1 MRRILLAA
9 ALATAG
15 AALAP
20 TPAAAQDQWPSRP
33 ITILGGFP
41 NSAGTDIY
49 ARKLAEPLSRALG
62 QPVVVDNRTGAGG
75 NIASD
80 IVAKA
85 RPDGYTFLLGTAG
98 THAINAGLYRNLP
111 FDPLQD
117 VTHIILLGDVP
128 NVLLVNPVKRPQFT
142 NCHELMAAA
151 RAQPGVLNYSS
162 TGNGASTHLAG
173 AQFAAVTG
181 LNIVHVPYRGQ
192 PGAMAAL
199 LSGDVDMFFNQSGPS
214 IGAVR
219 QEQVRALAVTTKTP
233 VQALPTVPTVE
244 QACGLPGIR
253 QQHLVRAVR
262 PARPAA
268 VHPDPHERRGRPD
281 HRDAGLPAMAD
292 RDPGRNPADRPDAG
306 GLPPDPCGRYRPLG
320 RDHREVGRAGG
331 LRLFHDMGSCRRLL
345 DDPIAC

>member
-20 TPAAAQDQWPSRP
+20 ASAPAQDQWPSRP

-128 NVLLVNPVKRPQFT
+128 NVLLVNPAKRPQFT
-142 NCHELMAAA
+142 NCQELMAAA

-181 LNIVHVPYRGQ
+181 LDIVHVPYRGQ
-192 PGAMAAL
+192 PGAMGAL

-219 QEQVRALAVTTKTP
+219 QEQVRALAVTTKAP

-244 QACGLPGIR
+244 QACDLPGFDSSTWYGLFAPPGLPQAIQTRMNAEVARIIGAPDFQQWLIETQGVTPPTDLTPEGFRRTHVADIARWAGIIEKSG
-253 QQHLVRAVR
+253 
-262 PARPAA
+262 AR
-268 VHPDPHERRGRPD
+268 VD
-281 HRDAGLPAMAD
+281 
-292 RDPGRNPADRPDAG
+292 
-306 GLPPDPCGRYRPLG
+306 
-320 RDHREVGRAGG
+320 
-331 LRLFHDMGSCRRLL
+331 
-345 DDPIAC
+345 

>member
-1 MRRILLAA
+1 MRRIFLAA

-15 AALAP
+15 AAMAP
-20 TPAAAQDQWPSRP
+20 AHAQDQWPNRP

-98 THAINAGLYRNLP
+98 THAINPGLYRNLP
-111 FDPLQD
+111 FHPLRD
-117 VTHIILLGDVP
+117 VTHITLLGDVP
-128 NVLLVNPVKRPQFT
+128 NVLLVNPAKRPQYT
-142 NCHELMAAA
+142 NCQDLIAAA
-151 RAQPGVLNYSS
+151 KANPGVLNYSS

-181 LNIVHVPYRGQ
+181 LDIVHVPYRGQ

-219 QEQVRALAVTTKTP
+219 QEQVRALAVTTKAP
-233 VQALPTVPTVE
+233 LQALPGVPTVE
-244 QACGLPGIR
+244 QACGLPGFDSSTWYG
-253 QQHLVRAVR
+253 LFA
-262 PARPAA
+262 PP
-268 VHPDPHERRGRPD
+268 
-281 HRDAGLPAMAD
+281 GLPEAIQTRMNAEVTRIIRTPDFQQWLIETQGVTPPTDMTPEGFRRTHEAD
-292 RDPGRNPADRPDAG
+292 IARWA
-306 GLPPDPCGRYRPLG
+306 
-320 RDHREVGRAGG
+320 EVIQKSGARV
-331 LRLFHDMGSCRRLL
+331 D
-345 DDPIAC
+345 